1 MSLTHYTR
9 DDARAA
15 QAARAVCMRRA
26 TPTAARRP
34 PPHDAAP
41 TATGCL
47 ISHYNLRAARFLPLL
62 LPRFVLRIIECIP
75 LAPAAMR
82 GERRPDNSRV
92 QLRRRGRT
100 RDRRPSHRSRATDI
114 NTIFECYQLRHLATR
129 SGTQIKHRIK
139 NRKTYVHFYNPYYLE
154 ET

>member
-1 MSLTHYTR
+1 MSLTHNTR
-9 DDARAA
+9 DGARAA
-15 QAARAVCMRRA
+15 QAARAVCVRRA

-100 RDRRPSHRSRATDI
+100 RDRRSSHRHRSTNSNRK
-114 NTIFECYQLRHLATR
+114 CHQLRHLAPR
-129 SGTQIKHRIK
+129 GGTIRNLK
-139 NRKTYVHFYNPYYLE
+139 NESHIFNTGL
-154 ET
+154 

>member
-9 DDARAA
+9 DGARAA
-15 QAARAVCMRRA
+15 QAARAVCVRRA

-92 QLRRRGRT
+92 QLRR
-100 RDRRPSHRSRATDI
+100 DRATAAAPPQPSHRS
-114 NTIFECYQLRHLATR
+114 QLCP
-129 SGTQIKHRIK
+129 QILPVTPSSDEERYSK
-139 NRKTYVHFYNPYYLE
+139 KTPKSQ
-154 ET
+154 

>member
-9 DDARAA
+9 DGARAA
-15 QAARAVCMRRA
+15 QAARAVCVRRA

-34 PPHDAAP
+34 PPHNAAP

-92 QLRRRGRT
+92 QLRRRGRA
-100 RDRRPSHRSRATDI
+100 RDRRPATEQPPPRHRSRATGHNSI
-114 NTIFECYQLRHLATR
+114 LECYQLRHLATR
-129 SGTQIKHRIK
+129 SGT
-139 NRKTYVHFYNPYYLE
+139 
-154 ET
+154 